1 MQWWVVWVVLV
12 LALLVSLA
20 AGIWYVFRRG
30 LAALHVVSSLG
41 DAIGSKFA
49 AADGVDESPPK
60 PASFTVP
67 LQQSIDQY
75 SSAHAQVIRRE
86 EHKRERHEAV
96 WRRWGVFNE

>member
-30 LAALHVVSSLG
+30 LAALHMVSSLG

-49 AADGVDESPPK
+49 AADGVDE
-60 PASFTVP
+60 
-67 LQQSIDQY
+67 
-75 SSAHAQVIRRE
+75 
-86 EHKRERHEAV
+86 
-96 WRRWGVFNE
+96 